1 MQPPRTARQAEDPVG
16 VARDGQDQRQDQR
29 QDRLPPG
36 LERALAAF
44 ERHLTAERGL
54 SPHTVRAYLGDV
66 GALLGHAAEDGCAE
80 LADLDIQVL
89 RAWLGGAAPGRAGP
103 DVDRPAG
110 GGGAR
115 VHRVRPRAGLARQ
128 RSRAAAGHAQDGPAA
143 ARRS

>member
-1 MQPPRTARQAEDPVG
+1 MQPTADRQDAEPV
-16 VARDGQDQRQDQR
+16 ADARQDQR

-66 GALLGHAAEDGCAE
+66 GGLFCGHAAEDGCAE
-80 LADLDIQVL
+80 LRRTLDIQVL
-89 RAWLGGAAPGRAGP
+89 RGWLGAQHCRRAGP

-115 VHRVRPRAGLARQ
+115 LHGVRLRTGLARQ
-128 RSRAAAGHAQDGPAA
+128 RSGPPAGHA
-143 ARRS
+143 